1 MATYTKSEARDW
13 AREHLVGVANVVIP
27 TVTNDFKRLNERAI
41 RHDIDMCVAHGFA
54 GTLAVSEVVLSIDEY
69 EQSVAWMVDQAAGRL
84 HVIHH
89 AVFNSLEENIDAA
102 RRAEAAGAEL
112 VLLGYPP
119 YFHPNSLDDIY
130 DYTKAVC
137 DATNL
142 AVMLFPIP
150 SWGFSRLH
158 PADLPVPLLRRLV
171 DDCPNIAAIKAE
183 GGNPNIMG
191 LIEVHR
197 AFHREVVISCPM
209 EHEYIPLAQLIPIP
223 YCGTNYGANFGDVLP
238 RVYSMIQEGKFD
250 EATAMFHQLDPARKA
265 FLQRSQLLERQH
277 QPNDVE
283 GRGLADGLQ
292 RRPDPPPN
300 QPRLRPRHRHT
311 AARPGPG
318 RTHPDRRSRRVVLR
332 RPAPELT
339 GTATPPESPI
349 TKGDR

>member
-1 MATYTKSEARDW
+1 LTWPD
-13 AREHLVGVANVVIP
+13 GV
-27 TVTNDFKRLNERAI
+27 F
-41 RHDIDMCVAHGFA
+41 
-54 GTLAVSEVVLSIDEY
+54 GTH
-69 EQSVAWMVDQAAGRL
+69 RL

-89 AVFNSLEENIDAA
+89 AVFNSLEENIDAV
-102 RRAEAAGAEL
+102 RQAESAGVEL
-112 VLLGYPP
+112 MLLGYPP

-158 PADLPVPLLRRLV
+158 PADIPVPLLRRLI

-223 YCGTNYGANFGDVLP
+223 YCGTNYGAYFGDVLP
-238 RVYSMIQEGKFD
+238 RVHTMIQEGRFD

-265 FLQRSQLLERQH
+265 FSSV
-277 QPNDVE
+277 PNFSNGNINRMMWKAE
-283 GRGLADGLQ
+283 GWLMGYNGGPIRHPTSRVYDRDIATLRRGLVLAGLTPTSD
-292 RRPDPPPN
+292 PDEAFFVGRHPN
-300 QPRLRPRHRHT
+300 
-311 AARPGPG
+311 
-318 RTHPDRRSRRVVLR
+318 
-332 RPAPELT
+332 
-339 GTATPPESPI
+339 
-349 TKGDR
+349 